1 MNWHNRT
8 PAEQMS
14 SSRPVQA
21 FNEAAFYSNHFWAC
35 LLKNVHVHD
44 TASTA
49 FAEEAS
55 LLSSA
60 IARAIKV
67 RDRVIVRQLKE
78 IEYGRRS
85 EGAR

>member
-1 MNWHNRT
+1 M
-8 PAEQMS
+8 
-14 SSRPVQA
+14 
-21 FNEAAFYSNHFWAC
+21 
-35 LLKNVHVHD
+35 HD

-60 IARAIKV
+60 ITRAIKV
-67 RDRVIVRQLKE
+67 RDRVIVRELKE
-78 IEYGRRS
+78 MEYGRRS